1 MGQRVR
7 GDPKA
12 DDVTRRRA
20 FCAPFTG
27 FYAVSLMAT
36 GALAEG
42 AALSFYGT
50 PGLIEMPSA
59 QALPDGQLSLSTA
72 RFGATSRTALSF
84 QITPRVTG
92 TFRYSVIDNFDDP
105 EDRFDRSF
113 DLHVLIAEETL
124 RFPAIAV
131 GLRDFGGTGL
141 LASEYIVATK
151 TVTARL
157 SVTGGIGWGRLGS
170 LNGFSNPLG
179 NRFSD
184 RPDPP
189 DEITEVGRVETDQF
203 FRGDAALFAGLS
215 YQATDKLRLSVEYS
229 SDAYDLEADRIGF
242 ERESPFNFGLDYRF
256 DNGVGLGL
264 YALYGTEIGAVLSYS
279 LDPAN
284 PAAPGGLDAAP
295 PPIQPRGQIAAA
307 SWNVPGALST
317 SSQLEREGITL
328 EALEIAGETATARI
342 INTRYAATPQALGR
356 TARVLANTLPPQ
368 VETLVLVPMVNG
380 VPTSKITFRR
390 SDLEELET
398 ALDGTWQ
405 SYVRADIED
414 AADMRLAPDADIYPR
429 FTFGMTPYLSPA
441 LFDPD
446 NPVRVDFGAQLS
458 ASYAPRAD
466 VIFSGALRQPLL
478 GNLDESTRPSNS
490 VLPRVRSDAVL
501 YDTESD
507 LELTH
512 LTAEHFFRPGP
523 DLYARLTAGYLER
536 MHGGL
541 SAELLWKPVLGPLA
555 LGLEI
560 NHTQQRDFDLG
571 LGFQDYEVT
580 TGHASLYYDF
590 GNGYLGQLDAGRYL
604 AGDYGATFGLDREF
618 DNGFRVGAFFTLTDV
633 SFEDFGEGSF
643 DKGIRITVPIDWLS
657 GESAR
662 GGYSTTIR
670 PVTRDGGARLNVRNR
685 LYEMTRGNH
694 DPELRDRWGRFW
706 R

>member
-1 MGQRVR
+1 MGQRLR
-7 GDPKA
+7 GDLKA
-12 DDVTRRRA
+12 DDLIRTQRIS
-20 FCAPFTG
+20 APV
-27 FYAVSLMAT
+27 ASMIALSLTATMA
-36 GALAEG
+36 GAEG
-42 AALSFYGT
+42 TALSFYGT

-59 QALPDGQLSLSTA
+59 QAMPDGQLSISTA

-92 TFRYSVIDNFDDP
+92 TFRYSIIDDFDDP

-113 DLHVLIAEETL
+113 DLHMLVSQETL
-124 RFPAIAV
+124 RFPAIAI

-141 LASEYIVATK
+141 LSSEYIVATK
-151 TVTARL
+151 TVTPRL

-170 LNGFSNPLG
+170 LNGFANPLG
-179 NRFSD
+179 GAFDD

-189 DEITEVGRVETDQF
+189 DDITEVGRVETDQF

-215 YQATDKLRLSVEYS
+215 YQATDRLRLSVEYS
-229 SDAYDLEADRIGF
+229 SDAYDLEAERIGF
-242 ERESPFNFGLDYRF
+242 DRESPFNFGVDYRF

-264 YALYGTEIGAVLSYS
+264 YSLYGTEIGAVLSYS
-279 LDPAN
+279 LDLAN
-284 PAAPGGLDAAP
+284 PPAPGGLDAAP
-295 PPIQPRGQIAAA
+295 PPIQPRGQLAAA
-307 SWNVPGALST
+307 TWDLPTKTTTKA
-317 SSQLEREGITL
+317 QLDTQGITL
-328 EALEIAGETATARI
+328 EALEITGQTATARI
-342 INTRYAATPQALGR
+342 LNTRYAATPQALGR
-356 TARVLANTLPPQ
+356 TARVLANSLPVN
-368 VETLVLVPMVNG
+368 VETIILIPIVNG
-380 VPTSKITFRR
+380 IALSQITFRR

-405 SYVRADIED
+405 SYVRADITD
-414 AADMRLAPDADIYPR
+414 AAGVTIAPEKDQYPR
-429 FTFGMTPYLSPA
+429 FNYGLSPYLSPA

-446 NPVRVDFGAQLS
+446 NPVRADLGAQLA

-466 VIFSGALRQPLL
+466 LIFSGALRKPLI
-478 GNLDESTRPSNS
+478 GNLDDSTRPSNS

-507 LELTH
+507 LELTY

-523 DLYARLTAGYLER
+523 ELYARVTAGYLER

-555 LGLEI
+555 LGIEI
-560 NHTQQRDFDLG
+560 NHTKQRDCDLG
-571 LGFQDYEVT
+571 FGFQDYEVT
-580 TGHASLYYDF
+580 TGHASIYYDF
-590 GNGYLGQLDAGRYL
+590 GGGYLGQLDAGRYL

-643 DKGIRITVPIDWLS
+643 DKGIRITVPVDWLS

-662 GGYSTTIR
+662 GGYATTIR

-685 LYEMTRGNH
+685 LYEVTRGFH